1 MVSKILYV
9 AGLVSIIASIL
20 AWSLAS
26 GETATELAHA
36 ERWGIFVGLWA
47 PTFLILSEKF
57 K

>member
-1 MVSKILYV
+1 MVSKILSV

-26 GETATELAHA
+26 GETAAELAHA